1 VQIGGVGVDRD
12 EKLAQVLVEFAD
24 TLGAEFAIQPILDH
38 LVEQIVD
45 VLPITGAGVMLMT
58 DDDLH
63 FVAASNDVVRRIE
76 VLQNELQEGPCLE
89 AYRTGDPVGIEDLS
103 TDTRFPRFSPRA
115 LAEGLAAV
123 FTFPIRLD
131 RHRLGALDLYRD
143 SPGGL
148 APEDV
153 KAAQVLANIAA
164 AYLFNAQARSEA
176 EVRVEQLTHRSLHD
190 PLTGLPNRALLHE
203 LLQRAVARSR
213 RSRRMLA
220 VLFVDLD
227 GFKLVNDQYGHHV
240 GDQLLVAVADRL
252 GEVLRSGDT
261 LTRLAGDEFVI
272 LCEDLATSSGAEL
285 VAMRIAAAFE
295 TPFHLDSHTVVMTA
309 SVGLAFS
316 GPGEDIPDTLL
327 RDADLA
333 MYQAKLSGGAHHEVI
348 DQTARVAGDL
358 RKHLE
363 RDLRGALTSEEL
375 QLAYQ
380 PVIAAASGEMLGLE
394 AFLRW
399 EHPDRGWVSPGAIL
413 PVAERTGMILPIGEW
428 VLGQACRQLKG
439 WQRMYGPAIGHVSV
453 NVSGHQVVG
462 PAFAETV
469 ASVLAETGTDPASV
483 FLEVTESAFFED
495 AARTVA
501 VLREVKQLGVGL
513 TMDDFGTGYSSLNY
527 LRRFPFDMVKIDRSF
542 IVDLTKDSAT
552 RSIVA
557 AIIDL
562 AHVLDLTVV
571 AEGVETQA
579 QLDRVID
586 LGIDRAQGY
595 YISPPMLPDQL
606 ERQILAPAGGSAI
619 HLPARNGSDARLI

>member
-1 VQIGGVGVDRD
+1 
-12 EKLAQVLVEFAD
+12 
-24 TLGAEFAIQPILDH
+24 
-38 LVEQIVD
+38 
-45 VLPITGAGVMLMT
+45 M
-58 DDDLH
+58 
-63 FVAASNDVVRRIE
+63 
-76 VLQNELQEGPCLE
+76 
-89 AYRTGDPVGIEDLS
+89 GIEDLS
-103 TDTRFPRFSPRA
+103 VDTRFPRFSPRA

-190 PLTGLPNRALLHE
+190 PLTGLPNRALLNE

-240 GDQLLVAVADRL
+240 GDQLLIAVANRL

-272 LCEDLATSSGAEL
+272 LCEDLASSSGAEL

-295 TPFHLDSHTVVMTA
+295 TPFHLDSQTVVMTA

-316 GPGEDIPDTLL
+316 GPGEDVPDTLL

-363 RDLRGALTSEEL
+363 RDLRGALTRGEF

-394 AFLRW
+394 GLLRW
-399 EHPDRGWVSPGAIL
+399 EHPERGWVSPQAIL

-428 VLGQACRQLKG
+428 VLARPPATQGLATDAWARHRTRLGQRL
-439 WQRMYGPAIGHVSV
+439 RSP
-453 NVSGHQVVG
+453 SGG

-469 ASVLAETGTDPASV
+469 AAVLADTGTDPGSV
-483 FLEVTESAFFED
+483 FLEVTEGAFFED

-501 VLREVKQLGVGL
+501 VLREVKQLGSGSPWTTSGL
-513 TMDDFGTGYSSLNY
+513 DT
-527 LRRFPFDMVKIDRSF
+527 RR
-542 IVDLTKDSAT
+542 
-552 RSIVA
+552 
-557 AIIDL
+557 
-562 AHVLDLTVV
+562 
-571 AEGVETQA
+571 
-579 QLDRVID
+579 
-586 LGIDRAQGY
+586 
-595 YISPPMLPDQL
+595 
-606 ERQILAPAGGSAI
+606 
-619 HLPARNGSDARLI
+619 